1 MSAAVERAR
10 TGVGAGPGAPGARV
24 CLGAITAPHGL
35 CGEVRIRCFTADPHA
50 IAAYGPL
57 CDGDGGRRFELEIT
71 GALKGGVRAR
81 IRGCT
86 DRDQAE
92 ALRGVLLCVD
102 RSALP
107 PAPAD
112 EFYHADLEG
121 LRVEHA
127 GGGTVGTVASVHDF
141 GGGAVLEIRR
151 PGGPT
156 LLVPFTREGVPEV
169 DLARGRIV
177 IDEALLAGDAV
188 G

>member
-1 MSAAVERAR
+1 MSAVVEGA
-10 TGVGAGPGAPGARV
+10 GSGAGAGPEAPRARV

-35 CGEVRIRCFTADPHA
+35 CGEVRIRCFTEDPSA

-57 CDGDGGRRFELEIT
+57 CDGDGGRRFEIEVT
-71 GALKGGVRAR
+71 GALRGGVRAR

-107 PAPAD
+107 PPPED

-121 LRVEHA
+121 LRVERPC
-127 GGGTVGTVASVHDF
+127 GGTVGTVASVHDF

-151 PGGPT
+151 PGGRT

-169 DLARGRIV
+169 NLARGRIV
-177 IDEALLAGDAV
+177 VVEALLAGEAA